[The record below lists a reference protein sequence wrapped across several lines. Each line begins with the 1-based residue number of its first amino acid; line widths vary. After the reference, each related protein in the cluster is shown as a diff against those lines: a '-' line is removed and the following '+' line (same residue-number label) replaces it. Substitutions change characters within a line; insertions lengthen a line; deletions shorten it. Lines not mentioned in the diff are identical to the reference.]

1 MHRETSTHREEF
13 KKSTMK
19 LHHVLQD
26 FKHTEHH
33 KSALSNK
40 INILKMHYDTN
51 KKKTKNIQ
59 SSIMRINE
67 VK

>member
-1 MHRETSTHREEF
+1 MKKETITTKNDF
-13 KKSTMK
+13 QKSTMK

-33 KSALSNK
+33 KSALSHK
-40 INILKMHYDTN
+40 INILKMHYDAN

-59 SSIMRINE
+59 SSIMRIN
-67 VK
+67 